1 MKHSKIIER
10 YDGTMNELGEDIGN
24 LDYDA
29 LAELFAILT
38 AKFEKDSVNDM
49 NMGHPQVSDKLK
61 NISIG
66 LKDILEKD
74 AKPLADLCRGYNQR
88 NQR

>member
-1 MKHSKIIER
+1 MNHSKIIER
-10 YDGTMNELGEDIGN
+10 YDWTMNELGEDIGN

-49 NMGHPQVSDKLK
+49 NIWHPQVSEKLK
-61 NISIG
+61 NISIW
-66 LKDILEKD
+66 LKNILEKE
-74 AKPLADLCRGYNQR
+74 AKPLANLCRWYNQR
-88 NQR
+88 NEK

>member
-10 YDGTMNELGEDIGN
+10 YDWTMNELWEDIGN

-49 NMGHPQVSDKLK
+49 NMWHPQVSDKLK
-61 NISIG
+61 NISIW

-74 AKPLADLCRGYNQR
+74 AKPLADLCRWYNQR